1 MNIFLDILSQSWMV
15 LEESAVYMLF
25 GFFIAGL
32 MKALVRPEHVTR
44 YLGASTATAVVRAAL
59 VGIPIPL

>member
-1 MNIFLDILSQSWMV
+1 MNIILDILRESWMV

-32 MKALVRPEHVTR
+32 MKALIRQDHVTR
-44 YLGASTATAVVRAAL
+44 YLGANSVRSVVRAAL
-59 VGIPIPL
+59 IGIPIPL

>member
-1 MNIFLDILSQSWMV
+1 MTMLIDILRESWMV

-32 MKALVRPEHVTR
+32 MNALIRQDHVTR
-44 YLGASTATAVVRAAL
+44 YLGANRARSVVRAAL
-59 VGIPIPL
+59 IGVPIPL